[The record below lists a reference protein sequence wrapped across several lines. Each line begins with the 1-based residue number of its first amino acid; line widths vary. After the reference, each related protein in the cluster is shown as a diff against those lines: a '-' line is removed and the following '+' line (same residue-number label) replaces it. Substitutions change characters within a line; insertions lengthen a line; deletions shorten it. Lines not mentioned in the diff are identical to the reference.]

1 MKGTFFVYPQDTKR
15 QDNAVTVTVGDN
27 NITLKQHG
35 DIIVLD
41 EKQTK
46 QLIRELIGE
55 FK

>member
-1 MKGTFFVYPQDTKR
+1 MKGTFFVYPEDSRR
-15 QDNAVTVTVGDN
+15 QDNVVTVTVGDQGV
-27 NITLKQHG
+27 TLKQHG

-46 QLIRELIGE
+46 QLARELIGE

>member
-1 MKGTFFVYPQDTKR
+1 MKGTFFVYPQNPKI
-15 QDNAVTVTVGDN
+15 QDNVVAVTVGDN
-27 NITLKQHG
+27 GVTLKQHG

-46 QLIRELIGE
+46 QLARELIGE

>member
-1 MKGTFFVYPQDTKR
+1 MKGTFYVYPENLGHQDH
-15 QDNAVTVTVGDN
+15 AVSVTVGDH
-27 NITLKQHG
+27 TVVLKQG
-35 DIIVLD
+35 NDMIALD